1 MFCIEAKQMKM
12 NGNSEREGDQGGK
25 GIKLPAMW
33 QSGNLKCNPK
43 KAKANPETKAM
54 FVLLLLLLLIY
65 FIPFQFRA
73 HFMHMI
79 LILAKHTRVCVCV
92 CLCVSAICHSSS
104 SFLLPSPT
112 ALWLPCCLLLPVCV
126 CVLTHICAVC
136 NLIWLCTCEKAKW
149 NEIGTRQKADSHGD
163 GAHTRLLPYHPQPHL
178 YLLSH
183 PWPPHPFSFSFL
195 CCCLALLCFGFFPFL
210 PPSLSLVCFFDV
222 ATARGHIKRWTQ
234 WQLSNAG
241 SSWRR
246 RTPLPHAVAV
256 AVAAAANQIINDITK
271 WDCSGQQQ
279 RQHRQQQQP
288 LRQPTPSPTAAC
300 CM

>member
-1 MFCIEAKQMKM
+1 MAT
-12 NGNSEREGDQGGK
+12 ERERGRETRETRGGK

-43 KAKANPETKAM
+43 KAKANLETKAM

-92 CLCVSAICHSSS
+92 CAYVWVLSATA
-104 SFLLPSPT
+104 LPSP
-112 ALWLPCCLLLPVCV
+112 LSLLPLPSGCPAAFPCLCV

-163 GAHTRLLPYHPQPHL
+163 GAHTVPSLAISSPTTS
-178 YLLSH
+178 LS
-183 PWPPHPFSFSFL
+183 PFPSVPPRIRSHSAF
-195 CCCLALLCFGFFPFL
+195 CAAALLFFVLACSPSCL
-210 PPSLSLVCFFDV
+210 SLSLWFVFLM
-222 ATARGHIKRWTQ
+222 W
-234 WQLSNAG
+234 
-241 SSWRR
+241 
-246 RTPLPHAVAV
+246 PLPEA
-256 AVAAAANQIINDITK
+256 T
-271 WDCSGQQQ
+271 
-279 RQHRQQQQP
+279 
-288 LRQPTPSPTAAC
+288 
-300 CM
+300 

>member
-12 NGNSEREGDQGGK
+12 NGNWEKERDQGEQRGK

-92 CLCVSAICHSSS
+92 CVCVSAICHSSS

-112 ALWLPCCLLLPVCV
+112 AVWLPCCLLLPVCV

-163 GAHTRLLPYHPQPHL
+163 GAHTVPSLAISSPTTSLSPFPSVPPASVLIQLSVLLPCSSLFWLVP
-178 YLLSH
+178 
-183 PWPPHPFSFSFL
+183 
-195 CCCLALLCFGFFPFL
+195 L
-210 PPSLSLVCFFDV
+210 PPSHSLFGLFFWCGHCQRPHKALDSV
-222 ATARGHIKRWTQ
+222 TAVKC
-234 WQLSNAG
+234 WQQLEA
-241 SSWRR
+241 
-246 RTPLPHAVAV
+246 PHA
-256 AVAAAANQIINDITK
+256 AATRR
-271 WDCSGQQQ
+271 C
-279 RQHRQQQQP
+279 RCR
-288 LRQPTPSPTAAC
+288 C
-300 CM
+300 CCCR